1 MHRPPQVRVSGTPA
15 RQPWPGPA
23 SGHRARSRVRRPA
36 PSASLRSTAGGVA
49 VKTDEYVPTTMP
61 MSRAGAKSVRVPPPG
76 TTRADGTV
84 RTATTGVEPGLAAG
98 ARVPVWT
105 DAAGDVVSRRS
116 RSGRSAAGP
125 PGPGSARAWRW
136 WCSDGSC
143 TRRARGRCGGDGSRC
158 GSASGSGSG
167 AGGRPGRQGTGGPR
181 PPAAPG
187 SPGAGRR
194 RKKIPR
200 RGTRIPIP
208 PSFRSE
214 AARRT
219 PPAPRGLRHGRGTA
233 GRRPRARLMPSAA
246 RRTVGVSAGTE
257 ASARGR
263 RPAPPPSPPVPAAYR
278 GRHRHRV
285 LRDPTAAHRHARP
298 PHLGEQPAQ
307 ADRVG
312 DSLRSPL
319 PAIDRQVG

>member
-36 PSASLRSTAGGVA
+36 PRASLRSTAGGGRREDRRVRSHHDADEQGRREVRQGVA
-49 VKTDEYVPTTMP
+49 ARHHQGRRD
-61 MSRAGAKSVRVPPPG
+61 
-76 TTRADGTV
+76 
-84 RTATTGVEPGLAAG
+84 RTHRHHRGRAG

-105 DAAGDVVSRRS
+105 DAAGDVVEPPLTEREIRR
-116 RSGRSAAGP
+116 RTAGAGICAAVAVVVLGRLVYTAG
-125 PGPGSARAWRW
+125 ARAVRRRRRRIEVWGRERERVGGRW
-136 WCSDGSC
+136 TSRPS
-143 TRRARGRCGGDGSRC
+143 GDG
-158 GSASGSGSG
+158 
-167 AGGRPGRQGTGGPR
+167 GPAA
-181 PPAAPG
+181 PAAPG
-187 SPGAGRR
+187 SPGGGRR

-219 PPAPRGLRHGRGTA
+219 PPAPRGLRHGRGAA

-257 ASARGR
+257 ASARGTTTGTAAVTP
-263 RPAPPPSPPVPAAYR
+263 RPGCVQGPPPTP
-278 GRHRHRV
+278 
-285 LRDPTAAHRHARP
+285 RP
-298 PHLGEQPAQ
+298 P
-307 ADRVG
+307 
-312 DSLRSPL
+312 
-319 PAIDRQVG
+319 